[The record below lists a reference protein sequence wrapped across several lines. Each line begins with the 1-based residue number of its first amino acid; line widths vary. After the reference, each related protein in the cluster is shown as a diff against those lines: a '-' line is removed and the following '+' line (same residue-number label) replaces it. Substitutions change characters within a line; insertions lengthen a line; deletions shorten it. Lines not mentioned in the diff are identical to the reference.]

1 MQQSMQQSM
10 QRSMQQSVRQR
21 VDVVGM
27 AVSSGIAVGLGLTLL
42 VDALADASGYHPAE
56 HSALLRLADWASHSS
71 AWQSTPT
78 LLGLATAFLL
88 IRTER
93 TPRLGPAGPLVAVA
107 VASVAGWFDGVPGT
121 RLPVPL
127 LVALA
132 VLALLGP
139 YRTRW
144 ALGAL
149 VVTGVAGVVPLPV
162 AAAVAA
168 CAAARAVARF
178 APDPRREPFA
188 AVAGAALVA
197 AAVVL

>member
-1 MQQSMQQSM
+1 
-10 QRSMQQSVRQR
+10 
-21 VDVVGM
+21 M
-27 AVSSGIAVGLGLTLL
+27 AVSSGIAVGLGVTLL

-56 HSALLRLADWASHSS
+56 HSALLRLADWAAHSS
-71 AWQSTPT
+71 AWQSTSM
-78 LLGLATAFLL
+78 LLAMATAFLL
-88 IRTER
+88 IRAER
-93 TPRLGPAGPLVAVA
+93 ASRLGPAGPLAAVA
-107 VASVAGWFDGVPGT
+107 VASAAGWFDGVPGT

-127 LVALA
+127 LGALA
-132 VLALLGP
+132 VLAFLGP

-149 VVTGVAGVVPLPV
+149 VAAGLVGVVPLPV

-168 CAAARAVARF
+168 CAAARAVGRV

-197 AAVVL
+197 AAVVV